1 MKVGCIGSGNMGKAL
16 VGPMKK
22 IVNGKDI
29 FVSAKHFENA
39 VMFSGEEGV
48 VACRTNTEVAKNSD
62 IIFLAVKPAFIKE
75 VLEEIKDYVQGK
87 TIVSMA
93 AGVNLYGI
101 FFDLGKN
108 PENLVIR
115 IMPNMPAA
123 IGEAM
128 TALSVCEDSKMDSGV
143 QEKVDFVIKL
153 LKCSG
158 KVEVVPEKLMDC
170 VTAVSGSGPAY
181 VFMFIEAFADAAV
194 QFGMPRK
201 QAYTYAAQTV
211 LGSAKMVL
219 ETGTAPAV
227 LKDAV
232 CSPGGTTIQGV
243 AALEKNGMRSA
254 VFEAVKAAFE
264 KSASMGK

>member
-1 MKVGCIGSGNMGKAL
+1 MRVGCIGSGNMGRAL

-22 IVNGKDI
+22 MICGKDI
-29 FVSAKHFENA
+29 FVSAKHYENA
-39 VMFSGEEGV
+39 IKFSEEECV
-48 VACRTNTEVAKNSD
+48 VACRTNVEVAKNSD
-62 IIFLAVKPAFIKE
+62 VIFLAVKPAFIKE
-75 VLEEIKDYVQGK
+75 VLEEIKDAVQGK
-87 TIVSMA
+87 IIVSMA

-101 FFDLGKN
+101 YYDLGKN

-128 TALSVCEDSKMDSGV
+128 TALSVCEDSKMDDAAK
-143 QEKVDFVIKL
+143 EKVNFVIKL
-153 LKCSG
+153 LECSG

-181 VFMFIEAFADAAV
+181 AFMFIEAFADAAV

-211 LGSAKMVL
+211 LGAAKMVL
-219 ETGTAPAV
+219 ETGEAPAV

-243 AALEKNGMRSA
+243 AALEKNGMRAS
-254 VFEAVKAAFE
+254 VFEAVKAAYE